1 MRSSTEGRALTARHG
16 TVVAKVSSERGDVS
30 KQVIHSDAAPAAI
43 GPYSQAIRA
52 GNTVYLSGQIGLDPA
67 TGNLRE
73 GTDAQA
79 RQVFENL
86 RAVAHAA
93 GGGLD
98 DVVKVTLL
106 LADMAD
112 FTRVNEIMAS
122 FFAKPYPARATYQ
135 VAALPKGARIEV
147 EAVLVLS

>member
-1 MRSSTEGRALTARHG
+1 
-16 TVVAKVSSERGDVS
+16 VS
-30 KQVIHSDAAPAAI
+30 KQAIHTNAAPAAI

-73 GTDAQA
+73 GTNAQA

-86 RAVAHAA
+86 RAVAQAA

-112 FTRVNEIMAS
+112 FIRVNEIMAS

-147 EAVLVLS
+147 EAVLALS